1 MILVLFKIL
10 FSVVIGVSWL
20 FFSGKGSEEIALIL
34 TIFTLIILFVK
45 PTKFRKIQDDEEYK
59 QRVLNRQ
66 LRKVKL
72 EEERIIEKK
81 QAQKDKG
88 DKI

>member
-1 MILVLFKIL
+1 MIAALLKIL
-10 FSVVIGVSWL
+10 FSIIIGVGWL

-45 PTKFRKIQDDEEYK
+45 PTKFKKVQDDEEYK

-66 LRKVKL
+66 LRKVKI
-72 EEERIIEKK
+72 EEERILEKK
-81 QAQKDKG
+81 QAQKEKG
-88 DKI
+88 DKV